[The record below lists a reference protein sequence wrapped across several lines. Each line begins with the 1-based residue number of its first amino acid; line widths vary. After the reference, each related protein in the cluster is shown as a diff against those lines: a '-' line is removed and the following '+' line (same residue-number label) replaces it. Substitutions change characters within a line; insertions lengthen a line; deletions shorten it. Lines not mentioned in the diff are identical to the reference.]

1 MASLGGLPNELLVEV
16 FSRLGDV
23 GDVINLSQS
32 FRAAQDV
39 LDTRGFYLSIMRS
52 VIKLSHTHRFDVQLC
67 RLLELQKDLPN
78 SLSAAEPCIYII
90 RDLTFG
96 PISTFRD
103 ANELRLHDSIL
114 EPVDWISD
122 NQIDDIVA
130 RYKGL
135 HTLQSLYLLTPPTA
149 PFLDP
154 NLQDN
159 ELLRG
164 LDAVQSRDLS
174 EISDADLLL
183 NASQRLG
190 YTRVLDFAQR
200 GRFHA
205 AVTHYWILHIVRW
218 TQCHFGYLYP
228 RTGSNLRYDIMTF
241 LDLQSTSP
249 LLDAFDLLEIYIFLY
264 KHLLPRHA
272 RTLADLWDEG
282 TTMTYLSHTPGH
294 YPDDSPRLF
303 STALP
308 ELNIPSTTSPLTVN
322 PTLSRTGYGSGAVK
336 PLDTVD
342 SFKTFYLGA
351 CAALSPADI
360 IDLTIRD
367 DLMRHPP
374 YPICTPPL
382 SSLCSLVPSP
392 NCIMDRQHRW
402 LRLASFTNDRSIYR
416 GTTYDDPHFVM
427 LQEKIVLLA
436 AESLKGYKG
445 KLDKLR
451 MWNNWRKDVK
461 GCVWWWAAS
470 EEKAK
475 MKVQRWKEKGLW
487 HLQH

>member
-1 MASLGGLPNELLVEV
+1 MASLNGLPNELLVEV
-16 FSRLGDV
+16 FSRLGGID
-23 GDVINLSQS
+23 DVINLSQS
-32 FRAAQDV
+32 FPGAQQV
-39 LDTRGFYLSIMRS
+39 INTRGFYLSIMRA
-52 VIKLSHTHRFDVQLC
+52 VILSSHTHRFDVQLC
-67 RLLELQKDLPN
+67 RLLALQKDLPN
-78 SLSAAEPCIYII
+78 SLSATQPCIYIT
-90 RDLTFG
+90 RDAPLAVA
-96 PISTFRD
+96 TFRD
-103 ANELRLHDSIL
+103 ANELRLRDSIL
-114 EPVDWISD
+114 EAVHGISD
-122 NQIDDIVA
+122 DQIDDIVA

-135 HTLQSLYLLTPPTA
+135 RTLQSLYLLTPPTA

-159 ELLRG
+159 ELLRSS
-164 LDAVQSRDLS
+164 DAVQARNP
-174 EISDADLLL
+174 EPADADLLS

-190 YTRVLDFAQR
+190 YTRVLDSAQR

-228 RTGSNLRYDIMTF
+228 SMGSNLRYDILTF
-241 LDLQSTSP
+241 LGLQCTSP
-249 LLDAFDLLEIYIFLY
+249 LLDTFDLLEVYSFLY

-272 RTLADLWDEG
+272 RTLADQD
-282 TTMTYLSHTPGH
+282 TSMTYLSHTSGS
-294 YPDDSPRLF
+294 YPDDGQRLF
-303 STALP
+303 PTALP
-308 ELNIPSTTSPLTVN
+308 SLNIPPNTHSHLTVN
-322 PTLSRTGYGSGAVK
+322 PTLSRAGYGTGAVR
-336 PLDTVD
+336 PLDTVG

-367 DLMRHPP
+367 YLMRHPP
-374 YPICTPPL
+374 YPLLTPPS
-382 SSLCSLVPSP
+382 SSLAAWVPSSD
-392 NCIMDRQHRW
+392 CIMDRQHRW
-402 LRLASFTNDRSIYR
+402 VRLGSFTNDHSIYR
-416 GTTYDDPHFVM
+416 GVTHDDPHFIF
-427 LQEKIVLLA
+427 LQERIVLLA

-445 KLDKLR
+445 KLDRVK

-487 HLQH
+487 PLEH